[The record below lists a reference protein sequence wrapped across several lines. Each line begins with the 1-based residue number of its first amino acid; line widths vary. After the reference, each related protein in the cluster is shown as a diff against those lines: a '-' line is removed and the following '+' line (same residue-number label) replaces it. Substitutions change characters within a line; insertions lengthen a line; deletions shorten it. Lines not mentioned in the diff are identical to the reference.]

1 MGVLY
6 SMPERYGP
14 SWPHRFA
21 EALGS
26 VRQLGTRAWLALLG
40 IAAGCAAL
48 VALMNI
54 GHSASQHVRQMF
66 QGLGSELLV
75 VSLEARDEG
84 PGLMQL
90 ALAGLPPGIR
100 AAAPLAVSVA
110 TVRFNAVNVEAM
122 IAAST
127 SQLIEVLDLR
137 VARGRLLS
145 RHDDPARHVL
155 LGASLANQLRASSGD
170 RLQLGSYVF
179 DVIGVLAPRGFNP
192 VLPVNFDDVVLMP
205 LAGVRRLDPVP
216 EVAALMALGQDA
228 ATLPLP
234 AEALTQY
241 LQARLPRHDVDVQ
254 LPRQMLQSMAAQS
267 TMMTWMLAG
276 TAAIALLLGGVGV
289 MSVMV
294 MNVLQRR
301 REIGVR
307 LALGARGRDIAWL
320 FLLEALLLSVAGAV
334 LGVLLGLGAA
344 WLFALASGWRFA
356 LDAGS
361 LPVSIGISLMLG
373 LVFGLQPALVAA
385 RLQPVVALR
394 DD

>member
-1 MGVLY
+1 
-6 SMPERYGP
+6 MPENYGP
-14 SWPHRFA
+14 RWPQRFA

-26 VRQLGTRAWLALLG
+26 VLQLGTRAWLALLG

-54 GHSASQHVRQMF
+54 GHSASQHVRHLF

-84 PGLMQL
+84 AGLMPL
-90 ALAGLPPGIR
+90 ALVDLPPGVR

-110 TVRFNAVNVEAM
+110 TVRRNAVSVEAM
-122 IAAST
+122 IALST
-127 SQLIEVLDLR
+127 SPLIEVLDLR
-137 VARGRLLS
+137 VAQGRPLS
-145 RHDDPARHVL
+145 RHDDQARHVL
-155 LGASLANQLRASSGD
+155 LGAALADQLRASSGD

-205 LAGVRRLDPVP
+205 LASAHRLDPAP
-216 EVAALMALGQDA
+216 EVAAIVALGQDA
-228 ATLPLP
+228 ATLPLA
-234 AEALTQY
+234 AEALAQY
-241 LQARLPRHDVDVQ
+241 LQARLPRHELDVQ
-254 LPRQMLQSMAAQS
+254 LPRQMLESMAGQS

-289 MSVMV
+289 MNVMV

-320 FLLEALLLSVAGAV
+320 FLLEALLLSVTGAV
-334 LGVLLGLGAA
+334 LGVLLGLIAA
-344 WLFALASGWRFA
+344 WLFALASEWRFA
-356 LDAGS
+356 LEAWS
-361 LPVSIGISLMLG
+361 LPVSMGTSLLLG
-373 LVFGLQPALVAA
+373 LLFGLQPALAAA
-385 RLQPVVALR
+385 RLQPVMTLR